1 MFQSCTR
8 GVKHS
13 IQIAWI
19 SVKWCIWSLFWNFK
33 KMFPRK
39 RPLTF
44 LWSSCLVRKHIFH
57 RPAKLRHCVGIQYVK
72 RPKFTWLP
80 LVCLLVLQ
88 SLFYIFGWGLFNVNV
103 GIRPYAD
110 ICGVFEYVCTVY
122 ADANVLCR
130 SQTVIEPCTE
140 NESFLYTVCVCFMC
154 VCMRD
159 KDICVYDSSAGVCTV
174 INYQ

>member
-1 MFQSCTR
+1 MS
-8 GVKHS
+8 
-13 IQIAWI
+13 
-19 SVKWCIWSLFWNFK
+19 
-33 KMFPRK
+33 PRK

-57 RPAKLRHCVGIQYVK
+57 RPTKLRHCVGIQYVQ
-72 RPKFTWLP
+72 RPKVTWLP

-88 SLFYIFGWGLFNVNV
+88 SLFYIFGWGLFNVNL

-110 ICGVFEYVCTVY
+110 ICGVFEYVCTVD
-122 ADANVLCR
+122 ADANVLCK

-140 NESFLYTVCVCFMC
+140 NESFLYTVIWSALCVCVF
-154 VCMRD
+154 VCMRE
-159 KDICVYDSSAGVCTV
+159 KDICVYDSWAGVCTV